1 MKRIGVVGL
10 GLIGGSFA
18 SGLKKRR
25 LVEHIVGYD
34 KDAASLASALEAGII
49 DCAASSVADSAKS
62 VDIMIIAV
70 PVLSVQSIL
79 EQIPLNKIITDV
91 GSVKAPIIEA
101 SRTVYG
107 KVPEKLIPGHP
118 IAGSEKQ
125 GVTSANPDLFENHM
139 VILTPLKSTDE
150 NATEIIRKLW
160 QSLGSQVIEM
170 SAARHDN
177 ILAQTSHLP
186 HLLAYALVEALTSR
200 GDTME
205 VLKFAAGGFRDFSRI
220 AASDPI
226 MWRDIFKANRSEVIK
241 ALDRFLEE
249 ISSLRQLVSNGDSDA
264 MEKVFKRARK
274 ARNDYLKQFQKYDS

>member
-1 MKRIGVVGL
+1 M
-10 GLIGGSFA
+10 IGGSVA
-18 SGLKKRR
+18 SGLKKRK
-25 LVEHIVGYD
+25 LVEQIIGYD
-34 KDAASLASALEAGII
+34 KDAASLASALEAGVI
-49 DCAASSVADSAKS
+49 DCAASSVADSAKC

-101 SRTVYG
+101 SRIAYG
-107 KVPEKLIPGHP
+107 KVPEKLVPGHP

-125 GVTSANPDLFENHM
+125 GITSANPDLFENHM

-150 NATEIIRKLW
+150 NATETIRKLW

-186 HLLAYALVEALTSR
+186 HLLAYALVEALSSR
-200 GDTME
+200 GDNME

-226 MWRDIFKANRSEVIK
+226 IWRDIFKANRSEVIK

-249 ISSLRQLVSNGDSDA
+249 ISLLRQLVLNGDSDA
-264 MEKVFKRARK
+264 MEKVFRRARK
-274 ARNDYLKQFQKYDS
+274 ARNDYLKQFQEYDS

>member
-34 KDAASLASALEAGII
+34 KDAASLASALEAGVI

-101 SRTVYG
+101 SRMVYG
-107 KVPEKLIPGHP
+107 LSLIH
-118 IAGSEKQ
+118 I
-125 GVTSANPDLFENHM
+125 
-139 VILTPLKSTDE
+139 
-150 NATEIIRKLW
+150 
-160 QSLGSQVIEM
+160 
-170 SAARHDN
+170 
-177 ILAQTSHLP
+177 
-186 HLLAYALVEALTSR
+186 
-200 GDTME
+200 
-205 VLKFAAGGFRDFSRI
+205 
-220 AASDPI
+220 
-226 MWRDIFKANRSEVIK
+226 
-241 ALDRFLEE
+241 
-249 ISSLRQLVSNGDSDA
+249 
-264 MEKVFKRARK
+264 
-274 ARNDYLKQFQKYDS
+274 

>member
-10 GLIGGSFA
+10 GLIGGSVA
-18 SGLKKRR
+18 SGLKKRK
-25 LVEHIVGYD
+25 LVEQIIGYD
-34 KDAASLASALEAGII
+34 KDAASLASALEAGVI
-49 DCAASSVADSAKS
+49 DCAASSVADSAKC

-101 SRTVYG
+101 SRIAYG
-107 KVPEKLIPGHP
+107 KVPEKLVPGHP

-125 GVTSANPDLFENHM
+125 GITSANPDLFENHM

-186 HLLAYALVEALTSR
+186 HLLAYALVEALSSR
-200 GDTME
+200 GDNME

-226 MWRDIFKANRSEVIK
+226 IWRDIFKANRSEVIK

-249 ISSLRQLVSNGDSDA
+249 ISLLRQLVLNGDSDA
-264 MEKVFKRARK
+264 MEKVFRRARK
-274 ARNDYLKQFQKYDS
+274 ARNDYLKQFQEYDS

>member
-18 SGLKKRR
+18 SGLKKRK
-25 LVEHIVGYD
+25 LVEQIIGYD
-34 KDAASLASALEAGII
+34 KDAASLASALEAGVI

-101 SRTVYG
+101 SRIAYG
-107 KVPEKLIPGHP
+107 KVPEKLVPGHP

-125 GVTSANPDLFENHM
+125 GITSANPDLFENHT

-150 NATEIIRKLW
+150 NATETIRKLW

-186 HLLAYALVEALTSR
+186 HLLAYALVEALSSR

-249 ISSLRQLVSNGDSDA
+249 ISLLRQLVLNGDSDA
-264 MEKVFKRARK
+264 MEKVFRRARK
-274 ARNDYLKQFQKYDS
+274 ARNDYLKQFQEYDS

>member
-10 GLIGGSFA
+10 GLIGGSVA
-18 SGLKKRR
+18 SGLKKRK
-25 LVEHIVGYD
+25 LVEQIIGYD
-34 KDAASLASALEAGII
+34 KDAASLASALEAGVI
-49 DCAASSVADSAKS
+49 DCAASSVADSAKC

-101 SRTVYG
+101 SRIAYG
-107 KVPEKLIPGHP
+107 KVPEKLVPGHP

-125 GVTSANPDLFENHM
+125 GITSANPDLFENHM

-150 NATEIIRKLW
+150 NATETIRKLW

-186 HLLAYALVEALTSR
+186 HLLAYALVEALSSR
-200 GDTME
+200 GDNME

-226 MWRDIFKANRSEVIK
+226 IWRDIFKANRSEVIK

-249 ISSLRQLVSNGDSDA
+249 ISLLRQLVLNGDSDA
-264 MEKVFKRARK
+264 MEKVFRRARK
-274 ARNDYLKQFQKYDS
+274 ARNDYLKQFQEYDS

>member
-1 MKRIGVVGL
+1 
-10 GLIGGSFA
+10 LIGGSVA
-18 SGLKKRR
+18 SGLKKRK
-25 LVEHIVGYD
+25 LVEQIIGYD
-34 KDAASLASALEAGII
+34 KDAASLASALEAGVI
-49 DCAASSVADSAKS
+49 DCAASSVADSAKC

-101 SRTVYG
+101 SRIAYG
-107 KVPEKLIPGHP
+107 KVPEKLVPGHP

-125 GVTSANPDLFENHM
+125 GITSANPDLFENHM

-186 HLLAYALVEALTSR
+186 HLLAYALVEALSSR
-200 GDTME
+200 GDNME

-226 MWRDIFKANRSEVIK
+226 IWRDIFKANRSEVIK

-249 ISSLRQLVSNGDSDA
+249 ISLLRQLVLNGDSDA
-264 MEKVFKRARK
+264 MEKVFRRARK
-274 ARNDYLKQFQKYDS
+274 ARNDYLKQFQEYDS

>member
-18 SGLKKRR
+18 SGLKKRG
-25 LVEHIVGYD
+25 LVEQIVGYD
-34 KDAASLASALEAGII
+34 KDAASLASALEAGVI

-160 QSLGSQVIEM
+160 QSLGSEVIEM

-226 MWRDIFKANRSEVIK
+226 MWRDIFKANRSEVVK

>member
-1 MKRIGVVGL
+1 M
-10 GLIGGSFA
+10 IGGSVA
-18 SGLKKRR
+18 SGLKKRK
-25 LVEHIVGYD
+25 LVEQIIGYD
-34 KDAASLASALEAGII
+34 EDAASLASALEAGVI
-49 DCAASSVADSAKS
+49 DCAASSVADFAKC

-101 SRTVYG
+101 SRIAYG
-107 KVPEKLIPGHP
+107 KVPEKLVPGHP

-125 GVTSANPDLFENHM
+125 GITSANPDLFENHT

-150 NATEIIRKLW
+150 NATETIRKLW

-186 HLLAYALVEALTSR
+186 HLLAYALVEALSSR
-200 GDTME
+200 GDNME

-220 AASDPI
+220 AAADPI
-226 MWRDIFKANRSEVIK
+226 IWRDIFKANRSEVIK

-249 ISSLRQLVSNGDSDA
+249 ISLLRQLVLNGDSDA
-264 MEKVFKRARK
+264 MEKVFRRARK
-274 ARNDYLKQFQKYDS
+274 ARNDYLKQFQEYDS

>member
-10 GLIGGSFA
+10 GLIGGSVA
-18 SGLKKRR
+18 SGLKKRK
-25 LVEHIVGYD
+25 LVEQIIGYD
-34 KDAASLASALEAGII
+34 KDAASLASALEAGVI
-49 DCAASSVADSAKS
+49 DCAASSVADSAKC

-101 SRTVYG
+101 SRIAYG
-107 KVPEKLIPGHP
+107 KVPEKLVPGHP

-125 GVTSANPDLFENHM
+125 GITSANPDLFENHM

-160 QSLGSQVIEM
+160 LSLGSQVIEM

-186 HLLAYALVEALTSR
+186 HLLAYALVEALSSR
-200 GDTME
+200 GDNME

-226 MWRDIFKANRSEVIK
+226 IWRDIFKANRSEVIK

-249 ISSLRQLVSNGDSDA
+249 ISLLRQLVLNGDSDA
-264 MEKVFKRARK
+264 MEKVFRRARK
-274 ARNDYLKQFQKYDS
+274 ARNDYLKQFQEYDS

>member
-18 SGLKKRR
+18 SGLKKRG
-25 LVEHIVGYD
+25 LVEQIVGYD
-34 KDAASLASALEAGII
+34 KDAASLASALEAGVI

-101 SRTVYG
+101 SRMVYG
-107 KVPEKLIPGHP
+107 KVPEKLVPGHP

-186 HLLAYALVEALTSR
+186 HLLAYALVEALSSR

-226 MWRDIFKANRSEVIK
+226 MWRDIFKANRTEVIK

-274 ARNDYLKQFQKYDS
+274 ARNEYIQQFQKYDS

>member
-18 SGLKKRR
+18 SGLKKRG
-25 LVEHIVGYD
+25 LVEQVVGYD
-34 KDAASLASALEAGII
+34 KNAASLASALEAGII

-150 NATEIIRKLW
+150 SATEIIRKLW

>member
-10 GLIGGSFA
+10 GLIGGSVA
-18 SGLKKRR
+18 SGLKKRK
-25 LVEHIVGYD
+25 LVEQIIGYD
-34 KDAASLASALEAGII
+34 KDAATLASALEAGVI
-49 DCAASSVADSAKS
+49 DCAASSVADSAKC

-101 SRTVYG
+101 SRIAYG
-107 KVPEKLIPGHP
+107 KVPEKLVPGHP

-125 GVTSANPDLFENHM
+125 GITSANPDLFENHM

-160 QSLGSQVIEM
+160 LSLGSQVIEM

-186 HLLAYALVEALTSR
+186 HLLAYALVEALSSR
-200 GDTME
+200 GDNME

-226 MWRDIFKANRSEVIK
+226 IWRDIFKANRSEVIK

-249 ISSLRQLVSNGDSDA
+249 ISLLRQLVLNGDSDA
-264 MEKVFKRARK
+264 MEKVFRRARK
-274 ARNDYLKQFQKYDS
+274 ARNDYLKQFQEYDS

>member
-139 VILTPLKSTDE
+139 VILTPSKSTDE

>member
-10 GLIGGSFA
+10 GLIGGSVA
-18 SGLKKRR
+18 SGLKKRK
-25 LVEHIVGYD
+25 LVEQIIGYD
-34 KDAASLASALEAGII
+34 KDAASLASALEAGVI
-49 DCAASSVADSAKS
+49 DCAASSVADSAKC

-101 SRTVYG
+101 SRIAYG
-107 KVPEKLIPGHP
+107 KVPEKLVPGHP

-125 GVTSANPDLFENHM
+125 GITSANPDLFENHT

-150 NATEIIRKLW
+150 NATETIRKLW

-186 HLLAYALVEALTSR
+186 HLLAYALVEALSSR
-200 GDTME
+200 GDNME

-226 MWRDIFKANRSEVIK
+226 IWRDIFKANRSEVIK

-249 ISSLRQLVSNGDSDA
+249 ISLLRQLVLNGDSDA
-264 MEKVFKRARK
+264 MEKVFRRARK
-274 ARNDYLKQFQKYDS
+274 ARNDYLKQFQEYDS

>member
-1 MKRIGVVGL
+1 M
-10 GLIGGSFA
+10 IGGSVA
-18 SGLKKRR
+18 SGLKKRK
-25 LVEHIVGYD
+25 LVEQIIGYD
-34 KDAASLASALEAGII
+34 KDAASLASALEAGVI
-49 DCAASSVADSAKS
+49 DCAASSVADSAKC

-101 SRTVYG
+101 SRIAYG
-107 KVPEKLIPGHP
+107 KVPEKLVPGHP

-125 GVTSANPDLFENHM
+125 GITSANPDLFENHT

-186 HLLAYALVEALTSR
+186 HLLAYALVEALSSR
-200 GDTME
+200 GDNME

-226 MWRDIFKANRSEVIK
+226 IWRDIFKANRSEVIK

-249 ISSLRQLVSNGDSDA
+249 ISLLRQLVLNGDSDA
-264 MEKVFKRARK
+264 MEKVFRRARK
-274 ARNDYLKQFQKYDS
+274 ARNDYLKQFQEYDS

>member
-18 SGLKKRR
+18 SGLKKRG
-25 LVEHIVGYD
+25 LVEQVVGYD
-34 KDAASLASALEAGII
+34 KDAASLASALEAGVI
-49 DCAASSVADSAKS
+49 DFAASSVADSAKS
-62 VDIMIIAV
+62 VDIIIIAV

-101 SRTVYG
+101 SRMVYG

-160 QSLGSQVIEM
+160 QSLGSEVIEM

-186 HLLAYALVEALTSR
+186 HLLAYALVEALSSR

>member
-1 MKRIGVVGL
+1 
-10 GLIGGSFA
+10 
-18 SGLKKRR
+18 
-25 LVEHIVGYD
+25 
-34 KDAASLASALEAGII
+34 
-49 DCAASSVADSAKS
+49 
-62 VDIMIIAV
+62 
-70 PVLSVQSIL
+70 
-79 EQIPLNKIITDV
+79 
-91 GSVKAPIIEA
+91 
-101 SRTVYG
+101 
-107 KVPEKLIPGHP
+107 
-118 IAGSEKQ
+118 
-125 GVTSANPDLFENHM
+125 M

-226 MWRDIFKANRSEVIK
+226 MWRDIFKANRTEVIK

>member
-1 MKRIGVVGL
+1 M
-10 GLIGGSFA
+10 IGGSVA
-18 SGLKKRR
+18 SGLKKRK
-25 LVEHIVGYD
+25 LVEQIIGYD
-34 KDAASLASALEAGII
+34 KDAASLASALEAGVI
-49 DCAASSVADSAKS
+49 DCAASSVADSAKC

-101 SRTVYG
+101 SRIAYG
-107 KVPEKLIPGHP
+107 KVPEKLVPGHP

-125 GVTSANPDLFENHM
+125 GITSANPDLFENHM

-186 HLLAYALVEALTSR
+186 HLLAYALVEALSSR
-200 GDTME
+200 GDNME

-226 MWRDIFKANRSEVIK
+226 IWRDIFKANRSEVIK

-249 ISSLRQLVSNGDSDA
+249 ISLLRQLVLNGDSDA
-264 MEKVFKRARK
+264 MEKVFRRARK
-274 ARNDYLKQFQKYDS
+274 ARNDYLKQFQEYDS

>member
-10 GLIGGSFA
+10 GLIGGSVA
-18 SGLKKRR
+18 SGLKKRK
-25 LVEHIVGYD
+25 LVEQIIGYD
-34 KDAASLASALEAGII
+34 KDAASLASALEAGVI
-49 DCAASSVADSAKS
+49 DCAASSVADFAKC

-101 SRTVYG
+101 SRIAYG
-107 KVPEKLIPGHP
+107 KVPEKLVPGHP

-125 GVTSANPDLFENHM
+125 GITSANPDLFENHT

-150 NATEIIRKLW
+150 NATETIRKLW

-186 HLLAYALVEALTSR
+186 HLLAYALVEALSSR
-200 GDTME
+200 GDNME

-226 MWRDIFKANRSEVIK
+226 IWRDIFKANRSEVIK

-249 ISSLRQLVSNGDSDA
+249 ISLLRQLVLNGDSDA
-264 MEKVFKRARK
+264 MEKVFRRARK
-274 ARNDYLKQFQKYDS
+274 ARNDYLKQFQEYDS

>member
-10 GLIGGSFA
+10 GLIGGSVA
-18 SGLKKRR
+18 SGLKKRK
-25 LVEHIVGYD
+25 LVEQIIGYD
-34 KDAASLASALEAGII
+34 EDAASLASALEAGVI
-49 DCAASSVADSAKS
+49 DCAASSVADFAKC

-101 SRTVYG
+101 SRIAYG
-107 KVPEKLIPGHP
+107 KVPEKLVPGHP

-125 GVTSANPDLFENHM
+125 GITSANPDLFENHT

-150 NATEIIRKLW
+150 NATETIRKLW

-186 HLLAYALVEALTSR
+186 HLLAYALVEALSSR
-200 GDTME
+200 GDNME

-220 AASDPI
+220 AAADPI
-226 MWRDIFKANRSEVIK
+226 IWRDIFKANRSEVIK

-249 ISSLRQLVSNGDSDA
+249 ISLLRQLVLNGDSDA
-264 MEKVFKRARK
+264 MEKVFRRARK
-274 ARNDYLKQFQKYDS
+274 ARNDYLKQFQEYDS